1 MTHPGQYEA
10 KKVILRYNMGW
21 FSKKKSRVP
30 TEKKGE
36 GKPLSSFQRLKS
48 SLEKTRTKISA
59 KFKNIVSFRKKI
71 DTAVIDELEE
81 ILLESDVGVGPA
93 TRIIQEVKEAWQEK
107 EIEDTSEVYDFLKKR
122 LKEGLRGWDV
132 SLNVSPVS
140 PTVIMVAGINGA
152 GKTTS
157 IAKIANI
164 FIKQGKRVMLSAS
177 DTFRAAAVEQ
187 LDIWSKRIGSDIVK
201 HQTGA
206 DPAAVTFD
214 ALEACVKRKTDV
226 LIVDTAGR
234 LHTHDNLMKELSKI
248 KRVISSKI
256 EGAPHEVLMVLDATT
271 GQNAISQAK
280 LFKDAVDITGIV
292 LSKLDGT
299 AKGGVI
305 LGMRDEIDIP
315 VKFIGIGEGAE
326 DIQVFDGDRFV
337 DALFDA

>member
-1 MTHPGQYEA
+1 
-10 KKVILRYNMGW
+10 MGW
-21 FSKKKSRVP
+21 FSKKKPRLS
-30 TEKKGE
+30 TEKKTE
-36 GKPLSSFQRLKS
+36 NRPPSSFERLKS
-48 SLEKTRTKISA
+48 SLEKTRAKISS
-59 KFKNIVSFRKKI
+59 KFKHLVSFRKKI
-71 DTAVIDELEE
+71 NKEVLDELEE
-81 ILLESDVGVGPA
+81 ILLESDVGVGPT
-93 TRIIQEVKEAWQEK
+93 TRMVQEIRDAWQAK
-107 EIEDTSEVYDFLKKR
+107 EIEETSDVYEFLKER
-122 LKEGLRGWDV
+122 LKQGLNEWDV
-132 SLNVSPVS
+132 SLKVSAVS

-164 FIKQGKRVMLSAS
+164 FIKQGKSVMLSAS

-214 ALEACVKRKTDV
+214 ALEACLKRKTDV

-256 EGAPHEVLMVLDATT
+256 ENAPHEVLMVLDATT
-271 GQNAISQAK
+271 GQNAISQLK
-280 LFKDAVDITGIV
+280 LFKDAVGITGIV

-315 VKFIGIGEGAE
+315 VKLIGIGEGAE
-326 DIQVFDGDRFV
+326 DIQVFDGDTFV
-337 DALFDA
+337 DALFDG

>member
-1 MTHPGQYEA
+1 
-10 KKVILRYNMGW
+10 MGW
-21 FSKKKSRVP
+21 FSKKKSGLSK
-30 TEKKGE
+30 EKKTE
-36 GKPLSSFQRLKS
+36 NRSLSSFQRLKN
-48 SLEKTRTKISA
+48 SLEKTRSKLSS

-71 DTAVIDELEE
+71 NTAVLDEIEE
-81 ILLESDVGVGPA
+81 ILLESDVGVGPT
-93 TRIIQEVKEAWQEK
+93 TRIVQEIRDAWQAK
-107 EIEDTSEVYDFLKKR
+107 EIEDTSDVYDFLKNK
-122 LKEGLRGWDV
+122 LKEGLKGWDI
-132 SLNVSPVS
+132 SLNISSVS
-140 PTVIMVAGINGA
+140 PTVIIVAGINGA

-164 FIKQGKRVMLSAS
+164 FIKQGKKVMLSAS
-177 DTFRAAAVEQ
+177 DTFRAAAAEQ

-214 ALEACVKRKTDV
+214 ALDACLKRKADV

-256 EGAPHEVLMVLDATT
+256 ANAPHEVLMVLDATT

-280 LFKDAVDITGIV
+280 LFKDAVGITGII

-315 VKFIGIGEGAE
+315 VKFIGIGEGAD
-326 DIQVFDGDRFV
+326 DIQVFDGDQFV

>member
-1 MTHPGQYEA
+1 
-10 KKVILRYNMGW
+10 MGW
-21 FSKKKSRVP
+21 FSKKKSRLP
-30 TEKKGE
+30 KQKKGDKKLASPFE
-36 GKPLSSFQRLKS
+36 ILKS
-48 SLEKTRTKISA
+48 SLEKTRTKISS

-71 DTAVIDELEE
+71 NTDVLDELEE
-81 ILLESDVGVGPA
+81 ILLESDVGVGPT
-93 TRIIQEVKEAWQEK
+93 TRMVQEIRDAWQAK
-107 EIEDTSEVYDFLKKR
+107 EIENTSEVYEFLKDR
-122 LKEGLRGWDV
+122 LKQALKEWDV
-132 SLNVSPVS
+132 SLKVPTVSPI
-140 PTVIMVAGINGA
+140 VIMVAGINGA

-164 FIKQGKRVMLSAS
+164 FIKQGKSVMLSAS

-214 ALEACVKRKTDV
+214 ALEACLKRKTDV

-256 EGAPHEVLMVLDATT
+256 ENAPHEVLMVLDATT
-271 GQNAISQAK
+271 GQNAISQMK
-280 LFKDAVDITGIV
+280 LFKDAVGITGIV

-315 VKFIGIGEGAE
+315 VKFIGIGEGVE
-326 DIQVFDGDRFV
+326 DIQVFDGDAFV
-337 DALFDA
+337 DALFDG

>member
-1 MTHPGQYEA
+1 MD
-10 KKVILRYNMGW
+10 W
-21 FSKKKSRVP
+21 FSKKKSRLP
-30 TEKKGE
+30 TEKKAE
-36 GKPLSSFQRLKS
+36 SKSPSSFQRLKN
-48 SLEKTRTKISA
+48 SLEKTRTKISS

-71 DTAVIDELEE
+71 DIGVLDELEE
-81 ILLESDVGVGPA
+81 ILLESDVGVGPT
-93 TRIIQEVKEAWQEK
+93 TRIVQEIRDAWQTK
-107 EIEDTSEVYDFLKKR
+107 EIEDTSDVYEFIKKR
-122 LKEGLRGWDV
+122 LKQGLKEWDV

-187 LDIWSKRIGSDIVK
+187 LDIWSKSVGADIVK

-214 ALEACVKRKTDV
+214 ALEACLNRKTDV

-248 KRVISSKI
+248 KRVISGRI
-256 EGAPHEVLMVLDATT
+256 ENAPHEVLMVLDATT
-271 GQNAISQAK
+271 GQNAISQVK
-280 LFKDAVDITGIV
+280 RFKDVVDITGIV

-315 VKFIGIGEGAE
+315 VKFIGIGEGVE
-326 DIQVFDGDRFV
+326 DIQVFDGDKFV
-337 DALFDA
+337 DALFE

>member
-1 MTHPGQYEA
+1 M
-10 KKVILRYNMGW
+10 
-21 FSKKKSRVP
+21 
-30 TEKKGE
+30 
-36 GKPLSSFQRLKS
+36 
-48 SLEKTRTKISA
+48 
-59 KFKNIVSFRKKI
+59 
-71 DTAVIDELEE
+71 EE
-81 ILLESDVGVGPA
+81 ILLESDVGVGPT
-93 TRIIQEVKEAWQEK
+93 TRMVQEIRDAWQAK
-107 EIEDTSEVYDFLKKR
+107 EIENTSEVYEFLKDR
-122 LKEGLRGWDV
+122 LKQALKEWDV
-132 SLNVSPVS
+132 SLKVPTVSPI
-140 PTVIMVAGINGA
+140 VIMVAGINGA

-164 FIKQGKRVMLSAS
+164 FIKQGKSVMLSAS

-214 ALEACVKRKTDV
+214 ALEACLKRKTDV

-256 EGAPHEVLMVLDATT
+256 ENAPHEVLMVLDATT
-271 GQNAISQAK
+271 GQNAISQMK
-280 LFKDAVDITGIV
+280 LFKDAVGITGIV

-315 VKFIGIGEGAE
+315 VKFIGIGEGVE
-326 DIQVFDGDRFV
+326 DIQVFDGDAFV
-337 DALFDA
+337 DALFDG